1 MPATIPIIE
10 PVPRPE
16 SEEDG
21 WEAAVDV
28 VFDEAGLVRVVMT
41 SEALTMVRLPVA
53 VEVSVALTPGP
64 PIVDRVWTTGEVE
77 LTEEVVTVE
86 LLTLSAVVVVPNVL
100 MIVVVGLFWAIWVAT
115 KCEIRRERKTDD
127 HFMFVVEGARRSE
140 RLLEPNRLSEPDTKW
155 LYQRRRCGR
164 ERENYVGSNSLMDA
178 G

>member
-1 MPATIPIIE
+1 MTATMPATIPIIE

-100 MIVVVGLFWAIWVAT
+100 MIVVVGLF
-115 KCEIRRERKTDD
+115 
-127 HFMFVVEGARRSE
+127 
-140 RLLEPNRLSEPDTKW
+140 
-155 LYQRRRCGR
+155 
-164 ERENYVGSNSLMDA
+164 
-178 G
+178 